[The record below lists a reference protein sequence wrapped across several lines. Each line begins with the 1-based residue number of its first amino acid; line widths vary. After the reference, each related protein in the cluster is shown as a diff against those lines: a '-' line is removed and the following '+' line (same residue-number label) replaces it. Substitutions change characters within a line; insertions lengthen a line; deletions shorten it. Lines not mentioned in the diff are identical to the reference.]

1 MQCCISYF
9 LMNFSFYMLMPT
21 MPVYLVEVLGIST
34 ANVGIALSS
43 YTIGLL
49 CVRPFSGFLVDCF
62 SRKPLY
68 LFAFFVFA
76 FMFGGYLIATTML
89 TIMAVRFVQG
99 GFMGLTSV
107 AGNTIA
113 IDVIPSSRR
122 GEGMG
127 FYGLTINLAMS
138 LAPLAAVAIYG
149 KGGFNLVVFI
159 GWMAAFIGV
168 GSVCLIR
175 YPKREKVPRPHF
187 SLDRFILVKALPAAL
202 AYILVA
208 IPYGMITSFV
218 VLYGKEIEVANPGY
232 FFIYMAGSKKGG
244 DWKPRKDSR
253 KGSEN
258 RQPTGAR
265 ERNKAHPN
273 GEEHSRVPK
282 GNGLKRYDPI
292 TLEKIL
298 ATEVII
304 ISAVFIVYLVANV
317 VTGVGVIDDAAIIPV
332 AMIIWE
338 AAQVFA

>member
-1 MQCCISYF
+1 MKHVILICKIEKKQTRICSK
-9 LMNFSFYMLMPT
+9 
-21 MPVYLVEVLGIST
+21 
-34 ANVGIALSS
+34 
-43 YTIGLL
+43 GL
-49 CVRPFSGFLVDCF
+49 
-62 SRKPLY
+62 
-68 LFAFFVFA
+68 
-76 FMFGGYLIATTML
+76 FGG
-89 TIMAVRFVQG
+89 F
-99 GFMGLTSV
+99 
-107 AGNTIA
+107 
-113 IDVIPSSRR
+113 
-122 GEGMG
+122 
-127 FYGLTINLAMS
+127 
-138 LAPLAAVAIYG
+138 
-149 KGGFNLVVFI
+149 
-159 GWMAAFIGV
+159 
-168 GSVCLIR
+168 
-175 YPKREKVPRPHF
+175 
-187 SLDRFILVKALPAAL
+187 
-202 AYILVA
+202 
-208 IPYGMITSFV
+208 
-218 VLYGKEIEVANPGY
+218 
-232 FFIYMAGSKKGG
+232 KKGG